1 VKGRAR
7 LLGVVVASALS
18 CALPARSDDVLV
30 FAAASLTDALQ
41 ELGAAFA
48 RRSGEPVT
56 FSFGASGALA
66 RQILAGARADV
77 FVSADAASMDEVQQA
92 GLVEPAERRDL
103 LSNVL
108 VVVVPGDAITTIGTP
123 AELTSVARIALA
135 NPESVPAGIYARSWL
150 ASLGLW
156 EQVRDRVV
164 PTVDVRAALAA
175 VEAGHAGAAIVYATD
190 AAIARRVRVAY
201 TVPRAQGP
209 PIVYVVAPLRESKQ
223 ARARDLVRF
232 LSSPDAARTFERLGF
247 IALPS
252 G

>member
-1 VKGRAR
+1 
-7 LLGVVVASALS
+7 
-18 CALPARSDDVLV
+18 
-30 FAAASLTDALQ
+30 
-41 ELGAAFA
+41 
-48 RRSGEPVT
+48 
-56 FSFGASGALA
+56 
-66 RQILAGARADV
+66 
-77 FVSADAASMDEVQQA
+77 
-92 GLVEPAERRDL
+92 VEPAERRDL